1 MSDDPTIDEVRAVR
15 SKISEECGHDPS
27 RLVAHLMELQKK
39 YADRLVASPA
49 GGPPQSDDDES
60 REEAA

>member
-27 RLVAHLMELQKK
+27 RLVAHLIELQKK

-49 GGPPQSDDDES
+49 GGPSLVDDDENQV
-60 REEAA
+60 EAA